1 MMRAD
6 ARLHKKMPK
15 AYSSE
20 THAYAEIKRELK
32 RRGFS
37 TRNPNRDP
45 HGEVYTQHEAAGNE
59 ELKKALQG
67 GVPECVVKLGADK
80 LWVIEAKRH
89 PNQLTKA
96 FNEAK
101 DYAKTINANS
111 SQFESIMVTGV
122 AGSDEDG
129 YKFTSAYLA
138 HDGWK
143 KITIEGSPLSRL
155 LSKSECIAI
164 LTTKDPNIHQ
174 RELTTKEVVDLSKKI
189 NKRLHKA
196 KVAKERRAPTVAA
209 LLLAL
214 SKSPHLRFNENDQ
227 SDVFVNDINSRA
239 EQVFKG
245 AGKMHLWEQVKLV
258 PPSEDNA
265 SYATALNDVITLLR
279 EAEILSSTHQTD
291 ILGPFFEN
299 FLKYGNT
306 AKDIGIV
313 LTPRHICRLVAN
325 VVNSRSEHIL
335 YDPAVG
341 TGGFLIAAY
350 NHVRENETPAA
361 AKRFAKDKIY
371 GCEDNGPVASLAFIN
386 MYFRGD
392 GKHNLQNS
400 SCFNTRLVASSHG
413 AKALKFKDGAAFN
426 KKELRGVSHVMM
438 NPPFALKNTD
448 EAEYK
453 FVDHAL
459 TQMQPNG
466 LLFSVLPS
474 SVMYS
479 AETAEWRKQLLE
491 ANQILSVVLF
501 PNDLFYPVAV
511 ESVGVF
517 IRKGVPHGTSDVL
530 WVRLDDDGYTKW
542 KGFRVPKHDLKSVD
556 RLQSLAEVA
565 RAWVCGGI
573 KSPVEPGFFEFHP
586 IRVDELIPQ
595 AHMGTPPLDLE
606 QFEHEAGRAI
616 RDFIYTLWSRPRSL
630 QQ

>member
-1 MMRAD
+1 WVN
-6 ARLHKKMPK
+6 
-15 AYSSE
+15 SSE
-20 THAYAEIKRELK
+20 RYWVTSREP
-32 RRGFS
+32 RS
-37 TRNPNRDP
+37 V
-45 HGEVYTQHEAAGNE
+45 E
-59 ELKKALQG
+59 
-67 GVPECVVKLGADK
+67 
-80 LWVIEAKRH
+80 
-89 PNQLTKA
+89 
-96 FNEAK
+96 
-101 DYAKTINANS
+101 
-111 SQFESIMVTGV
+111 
-122 AGSDEDG
+122 
-129 YKFTSAYLA
+129 
-138 HDGWK
+138 
-143 KITIEGSPLSRL
+143 
-155 LSKSECIAI
+155 
-164 LTTKDPNIHQ
+164 
-174 RELTTKEVVDLSKKI
+174 LSKKI

-209 LLLAL
+209 ILLAL

-227 SDVFVNDINSRA
+227 PDVFINDINSRA

-265 SYATALNDVITLLR
+265 SYATALNDVIGLLR
-279 EAEILSSTHQTD
+279 EAEILSATEKND

-313 LTPRHICRLVAN
+313 LTPRHICWLVAN
-325 VVNSRSEHIL
+325 IFNSRSDDIL

-400 SCFNTRLVASSHG
+400 SCFNTRLVASSQG
-413 AKALKFKDGAAFN
+413 ARALKFKDSPTFR
-426 KKELRGVSHVMM
+426 KKELRGVSRVMM

-459 TQMQPNG
+459 AQLQPNG

-479 AETAEWRKQLLE
+479 SETAEWRKQLIE
-491 ANQILSVVLF
+491 GNQILAVVLF

-511 ESVGVF
+511 ESVGIF
-517 IRKGVPHGTSDVL
+517 IKKGVPHGANDVL
-530 WVRLDDDGYTKW
+530 WIRLDDDGYTKW
-542 KGFRVPKHDLKSVD
+542 KGFRIPKHGVNPLD
-556 RLQSLAEVA
+556 RLQPLAQVA
-565 RAWVCGGI
+565 RAWVNGGI
-573 KSPVEPGFFEFHP
+573 KAAIEPGLYEFHP

-595 AHMGTPPLDLE
+595 AHMGTPPLHSE
-606 QFEHEAGRAI
+606 HFEIEAGRAI
-616 RDFIYTLWSRPRSL
+616 RDFIYTLWSRPRSI
-630 QQ
+630 QE